1 MGFDDGEVFTGLGEA
16 LSGLEQAFVR
26 GTGDGGAGGEEMAGG
41 GEVAGGVEVAG
52 GREAAGGGEV
62 PDGKEVGVSPAE
74 KSKSKT
80 CCAIVWVGGG
90 TEEGETG
97 EEVSPKS
104 TICCHG
110 GKPAI

>member
-1 MGFDDGEVFTGLGEA
+1 
-16 LSGLEQAFVR
+16 
-26 GTGDGGAGGEEMAGG
+26 MAGG

-52 GREAAGGGEV
+52 GREAEGGGEV
-62 PDGKEVGVSPAE
+62 AGGKEVEVSPAE

>member
-62 PDGKEVGVSPAE
+62 PGGKEVEVSPAE
-74 KSKSKT
+74 KSSRRPV
-80 CCAIVWVGGG
+80 AQLSG
-90 TEEGETG
+90 
-97 EEVSPKS
+97 
-104 TICCHG
+104 
-110 GKPAI
+110 

>member
-52 GREAAGGGEV
+52 GREAAI
-62 PDGKEVGVSPAE
+62 GKEVEVSPAE

>member
-26 GTGDGGAGGEEMAGG
+26 GTGDGGAGG

-62 PDGKEVGVSPAE
+62 PGGKEVEVSPAE

>member
-1 MGFDDGEVFTGLGEA
+1 
-16 LSGLEQAFVR
+16 
-26 GTGDGGAGGEEMAGG
+26 MAGG

-52 GREAAGGGEV
+52 GREAAI
-62 PDGKEVGVSPAE
+62 GKEVEVSPAE

>member
-52 GREAAGGGEV
+52 GREAAGG
-62 PDGKEVGVSPAE
+62 KEVEVSPAE

>member
-1 MGFDDGEVFTGLGEA
+1 
-16 LSGLEQAFVR
+16 
-26 GTGDGGAGGEEMAGG
+26 MAGG

-62 PDGKEVGVSPAE
+62 PGGKEVEVSPAE

-97 EEVSPKS
+97 EEVSLKS